1 MQHSGKFSIK
11 KSILNP
17 KLIIQDCVPI
27 RHYFLGFCQCC
38 HIHSNYS
45 SEPQAHLR
53 HDILHKGICVTKRC
67 NVSEEHSKN
76 VTYDKKI
83 VESFLTKCMTRE
95 LEEAY
100 QLEGNVSV
108 RYCEDKVY
116 SRSFNIFD
124 WVYVAIILGIV
135 IMNGIGTVYDV
146 WRKKRE
152 IKLENRFLLSFSI
165 ISNWRRNMTFES
177 ISNRKKTFKPIDG
190 LRFFLICCLLFV
202 HLPIINVTYI
212 DNAIKIDSIRGMEGT
227 INITLLIQLTPV
239 YAVVLGFL
247 CTLYDYMG
255 SGPLWQDNIV
265 IEADACRQLWWT
277 HFIYI
282 NNYLDVPTAC
292 YDITWYLAADMQL
305 FCYGTLVMMII
316 WKFPSL
322 SRYFFG
328 LLIIIA
334 IIVPGLQTYIFNY
347 YPIIPPY
354 SERTLNHFKNNPT
367 FTNIYATVS
376 GNLFG
381 STIGIT
387 AGYLHYYME
396 KKDISLAKIKAF
408 KQQQF
413 WFRILFYISWPM
425 LFCIVLSGRLFINF
439 VYDPIIAGVY
449 VSLHRPLFAFFAMTF
464 ILGAIHKCYNI
475 SRGFLEW
482 DGFQLLSKFTY
493 CVYLT
498 HFMIQRYSSGFTHL
512 PYHISS
518 FNAVSKF
525 LIIFARNLAIKRYK
539 RNGAY
544 KRLHGTLCA
553 RHNEKRLKTEYVGE
567 KCDKVVLAFKNKKIQ
582 EATKKEEERNKTENI
597 LTVSED

>member
-1 MQHSGKFSIK
+1 MQTTTLKDAKNAIAIVIFVNLFQTCYSGDIYELEYSK
-11 KSILNP
+11 LP
-17 KLIIQDCVPI
+17 KLFTLDPYEECFLEPGGLYCVVDIQLQAQTVNDI
-27 RHYFLGFCQCC
+27 WYL
-38 HIHSNYS
+38 IKNYS
-45 SEPQAHLR
+45 SEPLAHLR

-152 IKLENRFLLSFSI
+152 IKLDS
-165 ISNWRRNMTFES
+165 RNG
-177 ISNRKKTFKPIDG
+177 R
-190 LRFFLICCLLFV
+190 
-202 HLPIINVTYI
+202 
-212 DNAIKIDSIRGMEGT
+212 
-227 INITLLIQLTPV
+227 LTPV

-322 SRYFFG
+322 SRYVFG
-328 LLIIIA
+328 LLMIIA

-354 SERTLNHFKNNPT
+354 SE
-367 FTNIYATVS
+367 
-376 GNLFG
+376 
-381 STIGIT
+381 
-387 AGYLHYYME
+387 
-396 KKDISLAKIKAF
+396 
-408 KQQQF
+408 
-413 WFRILFYISWPM
+413 
-425 LFCIVLSGRLFINF
+425 
-439 VYDPIIAGVY
+439 
-449 VSLHRPLFAFFAMTF
+449 
-464 ILGAIHKCYNI
+464 
-475 SRGFLEW
+475 
-482 DGFQLLSKFTY
+482 
-493 CVYLT
+493 
-498 HFMIQRYSSGFTHL
+498 
-512 PYHISS
+512 
-518 FNAVSKF
+518 
-525 LIIFARNLAIKRYK
+525 
-539 RNGAY
+539 
-544 KRLHGTLCA
+544 
-553 RHNEKRLKTEYVGE
+553 
-567 KCDKVVLAFKNKKIQ
+567 
-582 EATKKEEERNKTENI
+582 
-597 LTVSED
+597 